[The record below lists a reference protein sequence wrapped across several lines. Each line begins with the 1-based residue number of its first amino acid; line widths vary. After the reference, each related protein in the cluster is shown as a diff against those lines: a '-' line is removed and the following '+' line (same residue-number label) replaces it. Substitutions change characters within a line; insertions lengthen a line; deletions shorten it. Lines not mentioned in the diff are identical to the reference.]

1 MDPALILAVSLLT
14 AVSNVTDRVTA
25 ERTERLEKGHAIAD
39 YEHHMASIEQHRA
52 HSTGGGEL
60 SELAD
65 MEHAVPRL
73 KGMAEIE
80 RQGRAE
86 TPELRRMAAFCDTFS
101 PVLVLSDDETRRFVA
116 HLAKQEVNL
125 AKTDKA
131 LADRLDAADFQAEVG
146 AALAK
151 YGCGYT
157 QYVFTY
163 PSDKKL
169 KKLSR
174 AIEKRLTTIFE
185 MENN

>member
-1 MDPALILAVSLLT
+1 MNTILILAVSLLT
-14 AVSNVTDRVTA
+14 TVSNVTDRVTA
-25 ERTERLEKGHAIAD
+25 ERTKRLAKGHAISD
-39 YEHHMASIEQHRA
+39 YESHMAAIEHHRT

-80 RQGRAE
+80 RQGKAE
-86 TPELRRMAAFCDTFS
+86 SPEVRRMAAFCDTFA
-101 PVLVLSDDETRRFVA
+101 PALVLSDDEARRFVA
-116 HLAKQEVNL
+116 HLAKPGEDL

-131 LADRLDAADFQAEVG
+131 LADRLNAAGFHAEVG
-146 AALAK
+146 TALAK

-157 QYVFTY
+157 QFIFTY

-169 KKLSR
+169 KKLRR
-174 AIEKRLTTIFE
+174 AIEKRLAAL
-185 MENN
+185 